1 MASNN
6 SRILLIVS
14 FMIFFTSISQAQNT
28 LPFDS
33 NTNDNFR
40 LRVFLYDTIDQ
51 PYPDLIFDDSQGF
64 LYNFVNLNNYDFA
77 DKTAWITIVKG
88 RQYRQGDEITL
99 YDAVYANYGDSTE
112 AAISLPPGDYNL
124 NDFNWA
130 DRMAGF
136 AFPS

>member
-6 SRILLIVS
+6 SHILLMVS
-14 FMIFFTSISQAQNT
+14 FLIFFISISQAQNT
-28 LPFDS
+28 LPLDS
-33 NTNDNFR
+33 NTNGNFR

-51 PYPDLIFDDSQGF
+51 PYPNLIFDDSQGF

-77 DKTAWITIVKG
+77 DKIAWISIEKG

-99 YDAVYANYGDSTE
+99 YDAVYDNYGAED
-112 AAISLPPGDYNL
+112 AISLPPGDYDL